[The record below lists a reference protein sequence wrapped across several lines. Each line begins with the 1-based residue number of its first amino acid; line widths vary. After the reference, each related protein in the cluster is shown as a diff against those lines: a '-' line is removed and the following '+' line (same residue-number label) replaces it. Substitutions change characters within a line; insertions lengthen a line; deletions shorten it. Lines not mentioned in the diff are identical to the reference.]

1 MRCEKALKSGTGSR
15 FDKLSGKY
23 YNGYMK
29 ILEAAIG
36 EHMKSR
42 KWDLMILIVVIL
54 AAGLLVWGSL
64 FEFSYRVNGKLQKH
78 AYQTLENAAAD
89 QNEAVNMRIDGKFTL
104 LNTMADFLGDKAGIT
119 LEEVKQVLASTVSKG
134 SFIRISV
141 SDVNGKSYST
151 DNHEIDVKSREYFQ
165 NAMKGENYIS
175 DQLVS
180 QVDGEKC
187 IILSVPI
194 YDAVNRKQINGVLN
208 GVLRVDSIHLQLF
221 GKEMG
226 NHDYVILTDGK
237 GNVISSA
244 NSKGRFDQD
253 NILADM
259 KQYHEKQASILE
271 KQMKLGKSG
280 NFAFDL
286 NGKTQYINYTPLG
299 IHDWFIF
306 TVIPESAVRTQ
317 FHFISDQVYFL
328 TIKLLAVFLFL
339 FVVVTFMDRRQT
351 KRLKEEKER
360 LRLSDER
367 YRILSEKSR
376 DILFE
381 ADCQKGTIA
390 IGDNYTEVFDDL
402 KGKPIHT
409 LTGKDYILESD
420 WIKLQ
425 QVYEEMLENGRD
437 IHMDFQILSK
447 EHHYIWIRIIAS
459 VLYDEHGRPN
469 RVIGKLTNIDEE
481 KKKNNELVKKAELD
495 SLTGIYNRR
504 TVEFFIDQFLAE
516 EGADGCHTMLILDVD
531 DFKNINDTLGHLVG
545 DQALIDL
552 VANIRNNIRRSDIL
566 GRIGGDE
573 FVVFLKDTVDDEQIA
588 VISEKISQAVLCSQ
602 DIPFTVSVGAAHYP
616 CDGIAFKELYG
627 YADTQMYHEKRR
639 NRR

>member
-1 MRCEKALKSGTGSR
+1 
-15 FDKLSGKY
+15 
-23 YNGYMK
+23 
-29 ILEAAIG
+29 
-36 EHMKSR
+36 MKSR
-42 KWDLMILIVVIL
+42 KRDFMIFISVIL
-54 AAGLLVWGSL
+54 AAGLLVWGAL
-64 FEFSYRVNGKLQKH
+64 FEFSYRVNEKLQKH
-78 AYQTLENAAAD
+78 AYQTLENAAKD
-89 QNEAVNMRIDGKFTL
+89 QSEAVNMRIDGKFML
-104 LNTMADFLGDKAGIT
+104 LNAMADFLGGKSGIT
-119 LEEVKQVLASTVSKG
+119 LAEVKQILAATVTKG
-134 SFIRISV
+134 SFIRISI
-141 SDVNGKSYST
+141 SDVYGKSYST
-151 DNHEIDVKSREYFQ
+151 DNHEIDVKSREYFK

-180 QVDGEKC
+180 LVDGKKC

-194 YDAVNRKQINGVLN
+194 YNSTNKKQIDGVLN
-208 GVLRVDSIHLQLF
+208 GVLHVDSVHLQLF
-221 GKEMG
+221 GEEMG
-226 NHDYVILTDGK
+226 KHDYVIMTDGH
-237 GNVISSA
+237 GNVISSI
-244 NSKGRFDQD
+244 NNKGRLDQD
-253 NILADM
+253 NLLTEM
-259 KQYHEKQASILE
+259 KHYDAKAVSLLE
-271 KQMKLGKSG
+271 KQMKQGKSG

-286 NGKTQYINYTPLG
+286 NGKTQYFNYTPLG
-299 IHDWFIF
+299 IHDWFVF
-306 TVIPESAVRTQ
+306 TIIPETAVRAE
-317 FHFISDQVYFL
+317 FHFISNQVYFL
-328 TIKLLAVFLFL
+328 TMKMLSVFLVLLAVFTL
-339 FVVVTFMDRRQT
+339 MDRRQT

-360 LRLSDER
+360 LRLSEER
-367 YRILSEKSR
+367 YRILSEKSQ

-381 ADCQKGTIA
+381 SDCQSGIIE
-390 IGDNYTEVFDDL
+390 IGDNYLGVFEELNDQ
-402 KGKPIHT
+402 PFT
-409 LTGKDYILESD
+409 SETGKRYIPESD
-420 WIKLQ
+420 WEKLH
-425 QVYEEMLENGRD
+425 QVFEEMLENGRD

-447 EHHYIWIRIIAS
+447 EHRYIWMRIIAS

-552 VANIRNNIRRSDIL
+552 VANIQNNIRRSDIL

-616 CDGIAFKELYG
+616 CDGIVFKELYG

>member
-1 MRCEKALKSGTGSR
+1 
-15 FDKLSGKY
+15 
-23 YNGYMK
+23 
-29 ILEAAIG
+29 
-36 EHMKSR
+36 MKSR
-42 KWDLMILIVVIL
+42 KQELMILIVVIL

-64 FEFSYRVNGKLQKH
+64 FEFSYRVNEKLKKH
-78 AYQTLENAAAD
+78 SYQTLENAAED
-89 QNEAVNMRIDGKFTL
+89 QSEAVNMRIDGKFTL

-119 LEEVKQVLASTVSKG
+119 LEEVKQVLASTVIKG
-134 SFIRISV
+134 SFIRISI

-151 DNHEIDVKSREYFQ
+151 DNHEIDVKSREYFL

-194 YDAVNRKQINGVLN
+194 YDAENRKQINGVLN
-208 GVLRVDSIHLQLF
+208 GVLHVDSIHLQLF

-226 NHDYVILTDGK
+226 NNDYVILTDGK

-244 NSKGRFDQD
+244 NNKGRLDQD
-253 NILADM
+253 NILTDM
-259 KQYHEKQASILE
+259 KRYNKKQVSILE
-271 KQMKLGKSG
+271 KQMKLGESG
-280 NFAFDL
+280 NFEFDL

-339 FVVVTFMDRRQT
+339 FAVFTFMDRRQT

-381 ADCQKGTIA
+381 ADCRNGNIV

-402 KGKPIHT
+402 KDKPVHS

-437 IHMDFQILSK
+437 IHMDFQIQSK
-447 EHHYIWIRIIAS
+447 EHRYIWMRIIAS
-459 VLYDEHGRPN
+459 VLYDDHGRPN

-552 VANIRNNIRRSDIL
+552 VANVRSNIRRSDIL

-588 VISEKISQAVLCSQ
+588 VISEKISQAGQYSGT
-602 DIPFTVSVGAAHYP
+602 IPITVSVGAAHYP
-616 CDGIAFKELYG
+616 CDGIVFKQLYG
-627 YADTQMYHEKRR
+627 YADTQMYHDKRR